1 MKRIMIVEDS
11 LDMQEIYRD
20 LFSDK
25 AKEYEIELM
34 ADAGAAYE
42 RVLKGGYDMV
52 ILDVIMD
59 GVDGNAF
66 YILLRLQED
75 KQVKNIPVLVV
86 SVLNSSD
93 LGIFKSSSNVDFL
106 QKPITRQQLFG
117 KIEGLSGYRQMPQ

>member
-11 LDMQEIYRD
+11 RDMQEIYKD
-20 LFSDK
+20 IFSDK

-34 ADAGAAYE
+34 ANAEAAYE
-42 RVLKGGYDMV
+42 RVLKGGYDLI

-59 GVDGNAF
+59 SMDGNAF

-86 SVLNSSD
+86 SVLNPDD

-106 QKPITRQQLFG
+106 QKPITKQQLFG
-117 KIEGLSGYRQMPQ
+117 KIEELSGFPQMLQ

>member
-11 LDMQEIYRD
+11 LDMQEIYKD

-25 AKEYEIELM
+25 ANEYAIELM
-34 ADAGAAYE
+34 TDSKAAYE

-59 GVDGNAF
+59 TMDGNTF
-66 YILLRLQED
+66 YILLRLQEN

-86 SVLNSSD
+86 SVLNPND
-93 LGIFKSSSNVDFL
+93 LGIFNGSSNVDFL
-106 QKPITRQQLFG
+106 QKPITKQQLFG
-117 KIEGLSGYRQMPQ
+117 KIEGLSGHAQMPH